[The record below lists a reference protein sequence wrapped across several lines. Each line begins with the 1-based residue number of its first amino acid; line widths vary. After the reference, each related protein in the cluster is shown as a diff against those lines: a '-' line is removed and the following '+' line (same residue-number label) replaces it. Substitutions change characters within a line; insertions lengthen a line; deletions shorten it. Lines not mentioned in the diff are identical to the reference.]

1 MIMLLGPL
9 LVILLVVMAV
19 AAKKRGLSRGAMSPL
34 VAVGAVCIIVA
45 MFGILAWGFS
55 GFG

>member
-1 MIMLLGPL
+1 MLLLAGPL
-9 LVILLVVMAV
+9 LFILLGVVAV
-19 AAKKRGLSRGAMSPL
+19 KAKRRGLSGAEVALM
-34 VAVGAVCIIVA
+34 VAVGGVCIVVA

>member
-1 MIMLLGPL
+1 MIMLVGPL
-9 LVILLVVMAV
+9 
-19 AAKKRGLSRGAMSPL
+19 L

>member
-1 MIMLLGPL
+1 MLG
-9 LVILLVVMAV
+9 VVAV
-19 AAKKRGLSRGAMSPL
+19 AAKKAGASSGAIS
-34 VAVGAVCIIVA
+34 VIVIFGAVCIVVA

>member
-1 MIMLLGPL
+1 MIMLVGLLLLLLLGL
-9 LVILLVVMAV
+9 GAIAL
-19 AAKKRGLSRGAMSPL
+19 KKRGLSSAQ
-34 VAVGAVCIIVA
+34 AVLFVVVGIVCIGVV